1 MASIRT
7 NAACL
12 RTVTELKP
20 RDFADCPEIG
30 PSQPR
35 ALGVAIREFLADK
48 EIGVA
53 LANLLNAVTDFLAA
67 KPSARRYT
75 GPRTLSPTVCSIAGY
90 NDHKAVRLK
99 RNQAPPI

>member
-67 KPSARRYT
+67 KPSAPEVHRSADAVANRMLDRR
-75 GPRTLSPTVCSIAGY
+75 L
-90 NDHKAVRLK
+90 
-99 RNQAPPI
+99 Q